1 MSNEDDREFDMAS
14 VLIIDDDLDGAEALA
29 EIMRAEGHDVRVG
42 YNGQEGL
49 WLVHERI
56 PDLVLLDVEMPVLDG
71 PGMAYQMF
79 LQDMGLEG
87 VPIVFLSGV
96 PNLREV
102 AAAAGT
108 PYFLGKPYRYDWI
121 VALVER
127 ALAERIA
134 PHPPSLAAHHA

>member
-1 MSNEDDREFDMAS
+1 MSDL
-14 VLIIDDDLDGAEALA
+14 LIIDDDLDAALVLA
-29 EIMRAEGHDVRVG
+29 EIVRAEGHEVRVA

-49 WLVHERI
+49 RLLHERI

-71 PGMAYQMF
+71 PGMAYQM
-79 LQDMGLEG
+79 LLHDMGLED

-108 PYFLGKPYRYDWI
+108 PYFLGKPYRYEHFLDLI
-121 VALVER
+121 AR
-127 ALAERIA
+127 ALAEQIA
-134 PHPPSLAAHHA
+134 PHPPSSMMGP